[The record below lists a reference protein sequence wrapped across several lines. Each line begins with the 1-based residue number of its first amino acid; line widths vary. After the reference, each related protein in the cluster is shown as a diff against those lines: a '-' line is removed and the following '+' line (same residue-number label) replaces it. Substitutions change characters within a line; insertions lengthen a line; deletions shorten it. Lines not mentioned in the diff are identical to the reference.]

1 VATRNGIMGFG
12 RIGRNIFRI
21 LHKNDGIE
29 IAAIVDIADPQ
40 ALAYLLRFDTVH
52 GRFPEPITVKGD
64 AMYVRGKQIRILTRR
79 EPGEAPWGELGVQIA
94 IEATGQYRLRAQLE
108 KHLQAGAKKVIL
120 TVPPRDKIDAT
131 IVMGVNDRILTKEH
145 RIISNASCTSNAVA
159 PIAKVLNDGFGIDKA
174 FLTTIHAYTND
185 QRLADVPHTELRRS
199 RAAAENIIPAT
210 TWAPQAIEE
219 IVPELSKD
227 FDGIAMNVP
236 VPDGSIA
243 DLVTLMNR
251 SVTPEEVNEVVRSA
265 AATKYR
271 SIIEYTEE
279 PIVSSDVIG
288 NPHSAI
294 FDGLSTQV
302 VGGNLLKT
310 LTWYDNGWGYANRV
324 VELIGRLAELG

>member
-1 VATRNGIMGFG
+1 MGFG

-21 LHKNDGIE
+21 LYKRHDIE
-29 IAAIVDIADPQ
+29 IAAIADIGDPQ

-64 AMYVRGKQIRILTRR
+64 SMYVRGKQIKMLTRR

-94 IEATGQYRLRAQLE
+94 IEATGQYRLRSQLE

-131 IVMGVNDRILTKEH
+131 IVMGVNDQILTKEH
-145 RIISNASCTSNAVA
+145 RIVSNASCTANAVA
-159 PIAKVLNDGFGIDKA
+159 PIAKVLNDAFGIDKA
-174 FLTTIHAYTND
+174 FLTTVHAYTND

-243 DLVTLMNR
+243 DLVTLMKR
-251 SVTPEEVNEVVRSA
+251 
-265 AATKYR
+265 
-271 SIIEYTEE
+271 
-279 PIVSSDVIG
+279 
-288 NPHSAI
+288 
-294 FDGLSTQV
+294 
-302 VGGNLLKT
+302 
-310 LTWYDNGWGYANRV
+310 
-324 VELIGRLAELG
+324 